1 MRSALTVARVTSLLG
16 VFLAVSMLMGIIG
29 AGLLAPV
36 VGAAGF
42 AARESVGM
50 FERLPGDLEQNPLAQ
65 QSRILAAD
73 GSVIA
78 TPAKQNRI
86 IVASEDISQA
96 MKDAQVAI
104 EDERFFQHGGMD
116 LEALARAVVQNATT
130 DNTQGGSTL
139 TQQYI
144 KLALVEQAVK
154 ENDAEAWN
162 AAQARSGMEGYIRK
176 LRELKYAITLEERLT
191 KDDIL
196 TGYLNLAFYGNNSYG
211 VEAASRNYF
220 DKNASELTVAEAALL
235 AGIVRSPSTTNPVTN
250 PDAAQ
255 ARRDL
260 VIAKMLELGM
270 IDQAE
275 ADEAFAVEVEDRL
288 RTDSQRSCLN
298 SRNPYF
304 CDYVEA
310 WLMTQPALGDTREE
324 RYENL
329 TTNGLTVETTLDLEL
344 SDQLHEILLEATPY
358 DNDYYLAS
366 AASVVEPGTGHVLAF
381 NQSSE
386 YSFEEST
393 DKIEKT
399 SVNWNVDDRFGG
411 PGGMEVG
418 SVAKAYTIV
427 EALEKGVPVE
437 AEISIREP
445 GTATWG
451 NVWLDNPE
459 EPVPPQDW
467 PTDPDDIFDAAVF
480 LPEDFDE
487 GCTIGEEYW
496 TVRNSGDNQMPEEMS
511 LRDASAQSVNTA
523 FASLASQVG
532 TCDIGDTMS
541 AMGLQNSR
549 GGVYGEDPGNPDS
562 RLATSLVL
570 GSDWASPLTV
580 ASSYATFASG
590 GIYCPPV
597 PVTRITDANGNELP
611 LEVGECERAI
621 DEDIAHASIE
631 LLKGVV
637 SPVGSGYLAVLDDE
651 RPSAGKTGTN
661 NNASHTW
668 FAGFTPQLSTAV
680 FVGNVP
686 GAARSPETLVD
697 IQVGDRYIEGPLYGS
712 SLAAPTWK
720 LIMDWALRDTE
731 PQDWPEPTEEL
742 LNGKRVTIPDVV
754 GLTVED
760 AQEELRDAG
769 LTGTIER
776 VSSSRPEGVV
786 AYTTPGVGSSIQTS
800 QPVVLHVS
808 SGFALPST
816 SPSQPAPAPP
826 QPPSQPAPAPQPPP
840 QSEPPPTTEP
850 EPEPPADEPEPE
862 PPADEPEP
870 PPAPAPPPSPAPPPA
885 DPPGNP
891 DPPGDDEDE
900 D

>member
-16 VFLAVSMLMGIIG
+16 VFLAVSVLMGILG

-50 FERLPGDLEQNPLAQ
+50 FEQLPGDLQQNPLAQ

-86 IVASEDISQA
+86 IVASEDISQP

-104 EDERFFQHGGMD
+104 EDERFYQHGGMD

-130 DNTQGGSTL
+130 DRTQGGSTL

-162 AAQARSGMEGYIRK
+162 AAQARAGMEGYIRK

-191 KDDIL
+191 KDEIL

-220 DKNASELTVAEAALL
+220 DKNASELTVSEAALL
-235 AGIVRSPSTTNPVTN
+235 AGVVRSPSTTNPVSN

-270 IDQAE
+270 IDEAQAQE
-275 ADEAFAVEVEDRL
+275 ARAVDVEDML
-288 RTDSQRSCLN
+288 NRTDSQRSCLN

-304 CDYVEA
+304 CDYVEG

-381 NQSSE
+381 NQSSK

-437 AEISIREP
+437 ADISIREP
-445 GTATWG
+445 GKATWG

-459 EPVPPQDW
+459 EPVPPQEW
-467 PTDPDDIFDAAVF
+467 PTDPDDVFDAAVF

-496 TVRNSGDNQMPEEMS
+496 TVRNSGDNAMPEEMS

-541 AMGLQNSR
+541 AMGLQNAR
-549 GGVYGEDPGNPDS
+549 GGVYGEDPGNAES

-580 ASSYATFASG
+580 AASYATFASG

-597 PVTRITDANGNELP
+597 PVTRITDASGNELP

-621 DEDIAHASIE
+621 DEEIAHASIE

-637 SPVGSGYLAVLDDE
+637 SPQGSGYLAVLDGE

-661 NNASHTW
+661 NNSSHTW

-686 GAARSPETLVD
+686 GAARSSETLVD

-720 LIMDWALRDTE
+720 RIMDWALRDAE
-731 PQDWPEPTEEL
+731 PQDWPEPTDEL
-742 LNGKRVTIPDVV
+742 LNGKRVTIPQVV
-754 GLTVED
+754 GLPVEE
-760 AQEELRDAG
+760 AQEKLRDAG

-776 VSSSRPEGVV
+776 VSSSQPEGVV

-800 QPVVLHVS
+800 TSVVLHVS
-808 SGFALPST
+808 SGFAPV
-816 SPSQPAPAPP
+816 APPPP
-826 QPPSQPAPAPQPPP
+826 QPPSGPAPAPQPPTQP
-840 QSEPPPTTEP
+840 DPPPTTEPEPEPPPTTEP
-850 EPEPPADEPEPE
+850 EPEPPPTTEPE
-862 PPADEPEP
+862 
-870 PPAPAPPPSPAPPPA
+870 PPPSPAPPPS
-885 DPPGNP
+885 PPGNP
-891 DPPGDDEDE
+891 DPPGQDGDDGGDEDQG
-900 D
+900 